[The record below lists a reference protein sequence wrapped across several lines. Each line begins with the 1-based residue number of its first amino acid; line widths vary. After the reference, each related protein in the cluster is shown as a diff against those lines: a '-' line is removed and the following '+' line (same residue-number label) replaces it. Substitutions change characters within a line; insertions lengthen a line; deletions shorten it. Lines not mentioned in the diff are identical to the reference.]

1 MTNLKTIED
10 MVKAILIC
18 NEKARDDDM
27 TLYVCICNC
36 CVRDAGSL
44 SLSTVML
51 QYREL
56 DIPNFESVG
65 RIRRKVQAKY
75 PELAASTEVKKR
87 RAAQERVYRNYSK
100 KE

>member
-1 MTNLKTIED
+1 MKELKTIED
-10 MVKAILIC
+10 KVKAILMC

-27 TLYVCICNC
+27 TLYVCICNS
-36 CVRDAGSL
+36 CVQSAASL
-44 SLSTVML
+44 PLSTVML

-75 PELAASTEVKKR
+75 PELAASTEVKKH

-100 KE
+100 N